1 MEINIEDYLT
11 NDEIRD
17 IVIAETQLAV
27 QRYFTAYNME
37 IILSNLSYEI
47 VANMVDEQLKKE
59 NVNYAAYITKNVLK
73 VIDGLTTFTVFRTK
87 DGYSCNE
94 DSVGRQ
100 LLDKACIN
108 NKDIINNKVIEII
121 NSVDLD
127 DIRYEVAEIIAEKT
141 IEMLKNKE

>member
-27 QRYFTAYNME
+27 QRYFTEYNME

-59 NVNYAAYITKNVLK
+59 NVNYEDYITKNVLE
-73 VIDGLTTFTVFRTK
+73 VIDGLTTFAVFRKK

-127 DIRYEVAEIIAEKT
+127 DIRDEVAEIIAEKA

>member
-1 MEINIEDYLT
+1 MEINIKDYLS
-11 NDEIRD
+11 NDEIRS
-17 IVIAETQLAV
+17 IIIAETQSAV
-27 QRYFTAYNME
+27 QRYFTEYNME

-47 VANMVDEQLKKE
+47 VANMIDEQLKKE
-59 NVNYAAYITKNVLK
+59 NVNYEDYITKNVLK
-73 VIDGLTTFTVFRTK
+73 AIDGLTTFTVFRQK

-100 LLDKACIN
+100 LLDKACID

-127 DIRYEVAEIIAEKT
+127 YIRYEVAEIIAEKA
-141 IEMLKNKE
+141 IGRLKK